1 MNQTAYDYQSEALLK
16 GVRVTYSI
24 KHLPCSNPSCLT
36 CMTGMGHGPY
46 WYASYILD
54 GQKKTVFL
62 GRKFKPLDMSVVIK
76 SLHKAKDPNS
86 TTSDFTQKTSQDSNS
101 RAESLRAN
109 SEKSE
114 LNKSEPNQT
123 ESNRARPVNSETQKA
138 NIASAGVK
146 KRSTFSL
153 QNAFPRLP
161 ERKDFDQDLRLLKGA
176 ATSSNL
182 KYVYRKL
189 IKKYH
194 PDQFAGNSQMDR
206 WLSEINSLYKD
217 LQ

>member
-1 MNQTAYDYQSEALLK
+1 MNQKAYDYQSESLLK

-46 WYASYILD
+46 WYASYILE
-54 GQKKTVFL
+54 GQKKTVFI
-62 GRKFKPLDMSVVIK
+62 GRKFKPLDMSVVLK
-76 SLHKAKDPNS
+76 NLHKAKGPKPTTPEFAQRPSFNTETLNSGQSNAESGKPDSTIGRNKRAEPKTANPGS
-86 TTSDFTQKTSQDSNS
+86 TTG
-101 RAESLRAN
+101 
-109 SEKSE
+109 
-114 LNKSEPNQT
+114 
-123 ESNRARPVNSETQKA
+123 ET
-138 NIASAGVK
+138 K

-153 QNAFPRLP
+153 QNAFPKLP
-161 ERKDFDQDLRLLKGA
+161 EHKDFDQDLRLLKGA
-176 ATSSNL
+176 AKSSNL
-182 KYVYRKL
+182 KYVYRNL

-217 LQ
+217 LNQV